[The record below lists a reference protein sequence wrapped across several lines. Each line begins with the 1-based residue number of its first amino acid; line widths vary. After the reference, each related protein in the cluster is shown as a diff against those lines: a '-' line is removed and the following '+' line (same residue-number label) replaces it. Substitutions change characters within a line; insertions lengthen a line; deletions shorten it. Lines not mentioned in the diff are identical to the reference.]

1 MKADPLK
8 VLVAEDNLKL
18 RKAMISGLEESG
30 KIRSV
35 FDCDSGEETIRYC
48 LEEEADVLL
57 LDVRLAGKLNGIETI
72 ISIRKE
78 FPRKPVVI
86 YSIQDSDEYF
96 RTFRSSGILSH
107 YAYVRKSNYLL
118 PQMVVPLIR
127 LAYDGK
133 SFIDPEIES
142 RVTEV
147 REKDENSP
155 LAVLEPNERSVAEML
170 AKGFSNEQIAQHFGF
185 KDKRTISRI
194 NGQIYSAWGLNET
207 NSDEKVA
214 RTRAALIVLANR
226 FLEWEEDEKIFYR
239 NSSGERIPWMPN
251 IDNRS

>member
-1 MKADPLK
+1 MKPDPLRI
-8 VLVAEDNLKL
+8 LVAEDNSKL
-18 RKAMISGLEESG
+18 RKAMIFGLEESG
-30 KIRSV
+30 KIKSV
-35 FDCDSGEETIRYC
+35 FDCETGEEAVRYC
-48 LEEEADVLL
+48 MEEETDVLL

-96 RTFRSSGILSH
+96 RTFRRSGILSH

-118 PQMVVPLIR
+118 PQMVLPLIR

-142 RVTEV
+142 RVSEV
-147 REKDENSP
+147 KEKDENSP
-155 LAVLEPNERSVAEML
+155 LAILEPNERVVAEML
-170 AKGFSNEQIAQHFGF
+170 AKGMSNEQIAGHFGF

-194 NGQIYSAWGLNET
+194 NGQIYSAWNLNES

-214 RTRAALIVLANR
+214 RTRAALIVLTNR
-226 FLEWEEDEKIFYR
+226 FLSWDEDGKIYYR
-239 NSSGERIPWMPN
+239 DPSGKRIQWDQN
-251 IDNRS
+251 FGNLS

>member
-1 MKADPLK
+1 
-8 VLVAEDNLKL
+8 
-18 RKAMISGLEESG
+18 
-30 KIRSV
+30 
-35 FDCDSGEETIRYC
+35 
-48 LEEEADVLL
+48 
-57 LDVRLAGKLNGIETI
+57 
-72 ISIRKE
+72 
-78 FPRKPVVI
+78 
-86 YSIQDSDEYF
+86 
-96 RTFRSSGILSH
+96 
-107 YAYVRKSNYLL
+107 
-118 PQMVVPLIR
+118 MVVPLVR

-170 AKGFSNEQIAQHFGF
+170 AKGFSNEQIAQRFGF

-214 RTRAALIVLANR
+214 RTRAALIVLSNR

-239 NSSGERIPWMPN
+239 NSSGERIPWTPN
-251 IDNRS
+251 FDERS

>member
-1 MKADPLK
+1 MKAEPLK
-8 VLVAEDNLKL
+8 ILVAEDNLKL
-18 RKAMISGLEESG
+18 RKAMISGLEGSG
-30 KIRSV
+30 KIKSV
-35 FDCDSGEETIRYC
+35 FDCDSGEEAIRYC
-48 LEEEADVLL
+48 LEGDVDVLL

-118 PQMVVPLIR
+118 PQMVAPLIR

-207 NSDEKVA
+207 NADEKVA
-214 RTRAALIVLANR
+214 RTRAALIVLSNR
-226 FLEWEEDEKIFYR
+226 FLEWEENEKIFYR

-251 IDNRS
+251 FEDRS

>member
-1 MKADPLK
+1 MKAEPLK
-8 VLVAEDNLKL
+8 ILVAEDNLKL
-18 RKAMISGLEESG
+18 RKSIISGLEESG

-48 LEEEADVLL
+48 LEEDTDVLL

-72 ISIRKE
+72 IAIRKE

-214 RTRAALIVLANR
+214 RTRAALIVLSNR
-226 FLEWEEDEKIFYR
+226 FLEWDIDEKIFYR
-239 NSSGERIPWMPN
+239 NSSGDRIPWTPN
-251 IDNRS
+251 IDYRS

>member
-1 MKADPLK
+1 MKAEPLK
-8 VLVAEDNLKL
+8 ILVAEDNLKL
-18 RKAMISGLEESG
+18 RKSIISGLEESG

-48 LEEEADVLL
+48 LEEDTDVLL

-72 ISIRKE
+72 IAIRKE

-214 RTRAALIVLANR
+214 RTRAALIVLSNR
-226 FLEWEEDEKIFYR
+226 FLEWDVDEKIFYR
-239 NSSGERIPWMPN
+239 NSSGDRIPWTPN
-251 IDNRS
+251 IDYRS